1 MSRYYIEAIKYGEAD
16 GGIACGPVGGAIVA
30 EVKIRIEN
38 GEVFYLSLAD
48 ACGFP
53 NFFKTLESTFEQ
65 QLQMDED
72 IISVL
77 EDAFIE
83 TGDYEEIFEK
93 KDSEWF
99 ELYRYL
105 IFFVS
110 ESEEA
115 CKEIEK
121 LSVGKYIDEIEI
133 PASEYEIGYYE
144 MQCEV

>member
-16 GGIACGPVGGAIVA
+16 GGFACGLVGGAIVA
-30 EVKIRIEN
+30 EAKVRN
-38 GEVFYLSLAD
+38 DAGESFYLSLAD
-48 ACGFP
+48 VCGLP
-53 NFFKTLESTFEQ
+53 NFYKTSESTFEK

-72 IISVL
+72 LIEVL
-77 EDAFIE
+77 ENTFIE

-115 CKEIEK
+115 CKELEK
-121 LSVGKYIDEIEI
+121 LTVGKYIDEIEV
-133 PASEYEIGYYE
+133 PMSDVEMDYKEIDF
-144 MQCEV
+144 